1 MRKIELI
8 DCENFSHKIAL
19 MISDDRMDFRDDV
32 YCAITEHE
40 GLSDRQIAKLEA
52 FEQSCPGPY
61 MVPGL
66 YYSDNGAEAIPC
78 RKFDFSTIYA
88 CRGESYVHIEVCK
101 SIVGQRGEA
110 YRIPKEHYK
119 GLDSILEDISMMNF
133 NGESEAGHLSRIWQG
148 PVID

>member
-8 DCENFSHKIAL
+8 NCENFSHKIAL
-19 MISDDRMDFRDDV
+19 MISDGA
-32 YCAITEHE
+32 YYAIAEHE
-40 GLSDRQIAKLEA
+40 GLSDRQVAKLKA

-66 YYSDNGAEAIPC
+66 YYSDNRAHEIAC
-78 RKFDFSTIYA
+78 REFDFSTIYVYS
-88 CRGESYVHIEVCK
+88 GEIYFHIEVHK
-101 SIVGQRGEA
+101 RIQGQRSEA

>member
-19 MISDDRMDFRDDV
+19 MISDDKGTF
-32 YCAITEHE
+32 YAIAEHE

-66 YYSDNGAEAIPC
+66 YYSDNRTHEIVC
-78 RKFDFSTIYA
+78 SESDFSTIYVYS
-88 CRGESYVHIEVCK
+88 GESYIHIEFHK
-101 SIVGQRGEA
+101 RIQGQRSEA

-119 GLDSILEDISMMNF
+119 GIDSILEDISMMNF
-133 NGESEAGHLSRIWQG
+133 NGESEAGYLSRIWQG
-148 PVID
+148 PVIY